1 MRNLNPMMIK
11 SFQNLTH
18 SSGKK
23 QMYSCLIPQ
32 CFSII
37 GRMNSTFL
45 EKLYMKWL
53 YRYIHSLL
61 IRNGQGFVSSFVTLK
76 TISSFLVS

>member
-37 GRMNSTFL
+37 GRINSTFL
-45 EKLYMKWL
+45 EKIIYEMD
-53 YRYIHSLL
+53 YSLP

-76 TISSFLVS
+76 TISSFLAS